1 MDPQAPD
8 ERLTRENTYLRQRNS
23 QLQEDLVAVTAEAG
37 RLREQTERLHGR
49 TGLRQADPLS
59 GGQ

>member
-8 ERLTRENTYLRQRNS
+8 ERLTRENAYLRQRNT

-37 RLREQTERLHGR
+37 RLRQQTERLHGR
-49 TGLRQADPLS
+49 IGLRPANALS